1 MVEEKHVKNEEELEN
16 VDGGRISPTW
26 IPVDE
31 SCPVCNSGNECPFSA
46 RKGRYDNCSCCK
58 HFNG

>member
-1 MVEEKHVKNEEELEN
+1 MAEEKHVKNEEELED

-31 SCPVCNSGNECPFSA
+31 SCPVWNSGSECPFSS
-46 RKGRYDNCSCCK
+46 RKGRYDNCHDCK
-58 HFNG
+58 HNN